1 MIKITDEQAA
11 KLGISSFEDLEAK
24 INGGKKADA
33 ELSALAE
40 TVSGLSAKV
49 KTLESSVASL
59 PKIDTDAIVKQAVE
73 KANAEAVQISA
84 KAVSAAIA
92 KAGQSGLAPNKPET
106 EGNETNSEA
115 SDNDPEAQWAKN
127 ANLRA
132 EFNDSKSTFL
142 AYHKAQTLGRISSVT
157 KTVKN

>member
-24 INGGKKADA
+24 IAGGKKADA
-33 ELSALAE
+33 DLSALAD
-40 TVSGLSAKV
+40 TVSGLSSKV
-49 KTLESSVASL
+49 KALEASVASL
-59 PKIDTDAIVKQAVE
+59 PKLDADAIVKQAVE

-106 EGNETNSEA
+106 EGNDSTQA
-115 SDNDPEAQWAKN
+115 PAADDYKGQWDAN
-127 ANLRA
+127 ANIRSEFITFKSYEAFKRA
-132 EFNDSKSTFL
+132 EARGQIK
-142 AYHKAQTLGRISSVT
+142 
-157 KTVKN
+157 